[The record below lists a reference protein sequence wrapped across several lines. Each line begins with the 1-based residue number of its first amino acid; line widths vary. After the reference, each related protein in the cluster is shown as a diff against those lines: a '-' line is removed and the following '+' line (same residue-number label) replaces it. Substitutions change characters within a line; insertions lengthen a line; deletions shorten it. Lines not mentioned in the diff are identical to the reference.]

1 MKLQDKCDLDKDLEN
16 EDYKEYA
23 DYEICPVC
31 EKRTIEF
38 GKGRCQHCMSDLYKK
53 FDEVLRANFT
63 KEDIE
68 DIQNDLED
76 KLLTAD
82 EILESVY

>member
-1 MKLQDKCDLDKDLEN
+1 MKLENRCDLDKDLEN
-16 EDYKEYA
+16 EDYKNYA

-31 EKRTIEF
+31 EKRVIEA
-38 GKGRCQHCMSDLYKK
+38 GKGRCQHCMNDLYKK
-53 FDEVLRANFT
+53 FDEVLRDNFT